1 MVQAFTKPQAFLNV
15 TRDAVF
21 PNRRTSDNGFPIGEI
36 QIDWPRLIAKRPLV
50 LQTVD
55 TMPVYLLK
63 PEILGLLDAE
73 KDPTRRLM
81 LDLLWCTGARVS
93 ELLALTRESFIYDG
107 YDYVVLL
114 KTLKAYPGRP
124 TKAAQ
129 IRSPKRFITL
139 YDERLIDRI
148 QCHLTAGHFRANER
162 VFRMCR
168 QTVNRHIHSLV
179 ERVGGAPFSIHA
191 HTFRHSFAV
200 HLLLHA
206 RPLKLVSQLLGHS
219 SIESTEIYT
228 NVLTSD
234 WGHLLKG
241 VSFH

>member
-1 MVQAFTKPQAFLNV
+1 MVQVFSQPQSFLDLTPN
-15 TRDAVF
+15 AVF
-21 PNRRTSDNGFPIGEI
+21 PHRAPSDDVFPIGEI
-36 QIDWPRLIAKRPLV
+36 QIDWPRLIAKRPIV
-50 LQTVD
+50 LQTID

-63 PEILGLLDAE
+63 PEVLALLGAE

-93 ELLALTRESFIYDG
+93 ELLALTRDSFIYDG
-107 YDYVVLL
+107 YDSGVFL
-114 KTLKAYPGRP
+114 KTLKAHPGRP
-124 TKAAQ
+124 TIAAQ
-129 IRSPKRFITL
+129 KRSPKRFITL
-139 YDERLIDRI
+139 YDEALIDRI
-148 QCHLTAGHFRANER
+148 QCYLTAGHFRANER
-162 VFRMCR
+162 IFKMCR

-234 WGHLLKG
+234 WEHLLKG
-241 VSFH
+241 VEFH

>member
-1 MVQAFTKPQAFLNV
+1 MHSFTRPNSFLNL
-15 TRDAVF
+15 TPTAVF
-21 PNRRTSDNGFPIGEI
+21 PNSSRSDNDFPIGEI
-36 QIDWPRLIAKRPLV
+36 QIDWDRLSRKREMV
-50 LQTVD
+50 LKIVD
-55 TMPVYLLK
+55 SMPVYLLK

-93 ELLALTRESFIYDG
+93 ELLALTRESFLHDG
-107 YDYVVLL
+107 YDYGVFL
-114 KTLKAYPGRP
+114 KTLKAHPGRP

-129 IRSPKRFITL
+129 TRSPKRFITL
-139 YDERLIDRI
+139 YDSALIDRI
-148 QCHLTAGHFRANER
+148 QCYLTAGHFRANER
-162 VFRMCR
+162 IFKMCR

-241 VSFH
+241 VAFH